1 MRPTPTA
8 LLAAACIALAAP
20 AHGVPAQ
27 PAPATPALA
36 QPAIS
41 PDGREIAFVSGGDI
55 WTVPSDGGEARL
67 LVAHPATESRPLY
80 APDGSALA
88 FTSNRT
94 GNGDVYV
101 LQLRTGV
108 LTRLTYDD
116 AAETLSAWS
125 RDGRW
130 LYFNSSAQD
139 ISGMQDVYRVPVAGG
154 TPMAV
159 AADRYATEFFGAPSP
174 DGNTLVVSARGNA
187 SGQWWRNGRSHLD
200 EAELW
205 LVRINSAGN
214 SAPNNAQ
221 RYERLSEDGGAKD
234 LWPQFTPDGQ
244 TVYYMSDRSGAE
256 NLWSRPIAGGAATQR
271 TRFTNG
277 RVLWPTLSADG
288 SAVVFERDFAVWR
301 YDVAAGQARAVPI
314 TLRGA
319 NASRGTERLTVAQGF
334 SAALSGDARKLA
346 LIGRGELWATDAR
359 DGGDATRLT
368 RTPALETQARWLR
381 GDRAV
386 VFTSWSADGSA
397 VVFERDFAV
406 WRYDVAA
413 GQARAVPIT
422 LRGANVSRGTERL
435 TIAQGFSAALSG
447 DARKLALIGRGELW
461 ATDAREGGD
470 ATRFTRTAELETQ
483 ARWLRDDRAVVY
495 VSWSANGG
503 RIMLHDVAASS
514 TRALTQEGDATQPT
528 PSRDGKL
535 IAYLRDGKEL
545 RVVNADGTNDR
556 KLATGI
562 FPRAPFDGGRVIAW
576 SPDNLWV
583 AFLTRG
589 ARGFT
594 NAHVVPA
601 SGGDAR
607 AVSFLGSSN
616 SGDLLWTPDGT
627 ALLFTTA
634 QRTEPARLM
643 RVDLV
648 PRTPKFREDRFRDLF
663 TTTPARD
670 SANPPAAPSTARPDT
685 ATRIVAVRA
694 ATPATRIEFEGIRE
708 RATVLEPGIDIGS
721 INLTPDGKTLIIT
734 SAGSGQPNLY
744 TWSLDELSREPTT
757 PRQITTTPG
766 NKSVI
771 GFSADSRELWV
782 SDAGRVVIVPVAGGA
797 SRNVAINAE
806 LDTDFHTDKLVAFEQ
821 AWASLRDQFYDATMH
836 GVDWNAER
844 ERFVPYVRAAQT
856 PDELRRLLQ
865 LMVGELNA
873 SHSGASG
880 PSGFTSAPV
889 GKLGLRFD
897 RTAYEQNGTLQVREV
912 ITLGPAAIA
921 GIAVG
926 DRIIAID
933 GQPLARTD
941 NLDARLLN
949 TVGRRVELTVLN
961 GTTERRVV
969 VRPVNTNTEK
979 GLLYRQWVNER
990 RAYVAKASNG
1000 RLGYVHMNDMSA
1012 EALDQLNLDLD
1023 AENFGRDGVVIDL
1036 RNNNGGFVNAYALDV
1051 FARRGYMT
1059 MTTRGSIPVPARTQL
1074 GQRSLEKPTV
1084 LVVNQHTL
1092 SDGEDFTEGYR
1103 TLGLGKVVG
1112 EPTAGWI
1119 IYTSSITLID
1129 GTSLRLPFIRV
1140 DGTDGKNMELVPR
1153 PVDVTV
1159 KRPVGES
1166 YGGADSQ
1173 LDAAVRVLLEKLG
1186 R

>member
-1 MRPTPTA
+1 MRPNPIV
-8 LLAAACIALAAP
+8 LLAAASTLLAAP
-20 AHGVPAQ
+20 APHVSAQ
-27 PAPATPALA
+27 PVAPATPALA
-36 QPAIS
+36 EPSLS

-55 WTVPSDGGEARL
+55 WTVPSAGGEARL

-101 LQLRTGV
+101 LELRTGV
-108 LTRLTYDD
+108 LRRLTYDD

-125 RDGRW
+125 RDARW

-139 ISGMQDVYRVPVAGG
+139 ISGMQDVYRVAVVGG
-154 TPMAV
+154 TPMTV

-174 DGNTLVVSARGNA
+174 DGNTLVVSARGTA

-205 LVRINSAGN
+205 LVRSGAAGNVASNSATKSAINSA
-214 SAPNNAQ
+214 P
-221 RYERLSEDGGAKD
+221 RYERLSEDGGSKD

-256 NLWSRPIAGGAATQR
+256 NLWSRPMAGGAATQR

-277 RVLWPTLSADG
+277 RVLWPSLSADG
-288 SAVVFERDFAVWR
+288 SAVVFERDFGVWR

-319 NASRGTERLTVAQGF
+319 SVSRGIERLTVAQGF
-334 SAALSGDARKLA
+334 SAALSDDARKLA
-346 LIGRGELWATDAR
+346 L
-359 DGGDATRLT
+359 
-368 RTPALETQARWLR
+368 
-381 GDRAV
+381 V
-386 VFTSWSADGSA
+386 
-397 VVFERDFAV
+397 
-406 WRYDVAA
+406 
-413 GQARAVPIT
+413 
-422 LRGANVSRGTERL
+422 
-435 TIAQGFSAALSG
+435 
-447 DARKLALIGRGELW
+447 GRGELW

-470 ATRFTRTAELETQ
+470 ATRLTRTASLETQ
-483 ARWLRDDRAVVY
+483 ARWLRGDRAVVF
-495 VSWSANGG
+495 VSWSADGG
-503 RIMLHDVAASS
+503 KIMLHDVAAGT

-528 PSRDGKL
+528 PSRDGRL
-535 IAYLRDGKEL
+535 VAYLRDGKEL

-562 FPRAPFDGGRVIAW
+562 FPRAPFDGGRVMAW
-576 SPDNLWV
+576 SPDNNWV

-594 NAHVVPA
+594 NAHVVPVT
-601 SGGDAR
+601 GGDAR

-627 ALLFTTA
+627 ALLFTTS
-634 QRTEPARLM
+634 QRTEPSRLM

-663 TTTPARD
+663 TTPVRD
-670 SANPPAAPSTARPDT
+670 SAIPPAAPNIARVDT
-685 ATRIVAVRA
+685 ITRTSPARAVASL
-694 ATPATRIEFEGIRE
+694 TRIEFEGLRE

-721 INLTPDGKTLIIT
+721 INLTPDGKTLVIV

-744 TWSLDELSREPTT
+744 TWSLDELSREPAT
-757 PRQITTTPG
+757 PRQITTTAG
-766 NKSVI
+766 NKNVI
-771 GFSADSRELWV
+771 GFSADSREVWV
-782 SDAGRVVIVPVAGGA
+782 SDAGRVSIVPVAGGA
-797 SRNVAINAE
+797 SRTVAISAE
-806 LDTDFHTDKLVAFEQ
+806 LDTDFHADKLVAFEQ

-836 GVDWNAER
+836 GVNWSAVR
-844 ERFVPYVRAAQT
+844 ERFAPYVRAAQT

-880 PSGFTSAPV
+880 ASGFTSAPV

-897 RTAYEQNGTLQVREV
+897 RTAYEQNGAMQIREV

-921 GIAVG
+921 GIAIG
-926 DRIIAID
+926 ERIIAID
-933 GQPLARTD
+933 GQAIARTD

-949 TVGRRVELTVLN
+949 TVGRRIELTVMN

-1059 MTTRGSIPVPARTQL
+1059 MTTRGSLAVPARTQL

-1119 IYTSSITLID
+1119 IYTSNVTLVD

-1140 DGTDGKNMELVPR
+1140 DGADGKNMEMVPR
-1153 PVDVTV
+1153 PVDVPV
-1159 KRPVGES
+1159 QRPVGES

-1173 LDAAVRVLLEKLG
+1173 LDAAVRVLLERLG